1 MSLLPLNSQSI
12 LTAVDFD
19 PFSGGELLLTAP
31 ATESQKEI
39 WASVQMGDSA
49 NCAYNESQS
58 LRLKGNLDVEAFQSA
73 VQQLVQRHEALRTT
87 FSTDGNTLCI
97 VASLRIEIPIID
109 LAGLKPQEQET
120 KIASILQQEVEQ
132 PFDLEHGPLFRAKIV
147 KLHPQEHLAIMTAHH
162 IICDGWS
169 WAVLMPDVG
178 KLYSGLQQGIVP
190 ELEEP
195 DHFSEYAIL
204 QEEEAQSLEAIAIE
218 QYWLDQFSDSV
229 PVLDFPSDR
238 PRPLFRTFNAARE
251 DWHLNPELVANLKQL
266 GTKLGCSF
274 MTTILSG
281 FEVWLHRLTGQD
293 DLVVGISAAGQAAL
307 GQYNLVGHCV
317 NLLPLRSRINGEKSF
332 SDYLQTRR
340 SAVLDA
346 YDHQQFTFGSLI
358 KKLVFPRDSSRI
370 PLVPITFNI
379 DQGLD
384 GDSLPFAGLE
394 VEFFSNPRAFENFE
408 LFINATELRGQLT
421 LECQYNT
428 NLFDADTIRRRMAE
442 FETLLAGIVANPN
455 QIIAKLPILPTT
467 EQQLL
472 AAWNNTQTAYPE
484 DKSIHQL
491 FETQVER
498 TPDAIAVVFQNQQLT
513 YLELDWRANQL
524 AHYLQTLGVKPG
536 VLVGICLER
545 STEIAIALLGV
556 LKAGGAYVPLDPTYP
571 KERLTFML
579 DDAQVSVLLTKAN
592 LLNLLPDNQVKVVC
606 LDTDG
611 EKIVYYPTHKP
622 DYLANAENLAYVIY
636 TSGSTGT
643 PKGVK
648 VSHQN
653 VVNLLESMREQ
664 PGLTQQD
671 ILLSV
676 TTLSFDI
683 AVLEIFLP
691 LIVGATTLIV
701 SREVATDGE
710 KLLKTLNHSRA
721 TIMQATP
728 ATWRLLLAAG
738 WQGSKQLK
746 ILCGGEA
753 LPPTLAKEL
762 VNRAHSVWNMYG
774 PTETTIWSTC
784 YQIQAD
790 GIPLI
795 GQPIANTEIYLL
807 DAYQQLVPVG
817 IPGELYIGGAGVALG
832 YLNRPELTTERFISN
847 PFSQEPHARLYRTGD
862 LVRYRADGN
871 LEYLQRID
879 NQLKI
884 RGFRI
889 ELGEIETVMAQHPAV
904 KEAVVVVRED
914 IPDEKT
920 LVGYLVPK
928 IPSEVES
935 LAESAS
941 STQHIQA
948 WNQRWDLLYE
958 SGLKNAS
965 PESLQ
970 DQTLGD
976 AAIIKQLS
984 NQDNFEEQVQ
994 EWLDQTVERILDLQ
1008 PSRVM
1013 EIGCG
1018 TGQILLEIASKCTYY
1033 FGTDYAASALQELDK
1048 QLRISEKELP
1058 EIILDHRAADN
1069 FQGIEAASFDTVII
1083 HSVVQYFPDI
1093 NYLLQV
1099 LKNAVE
1105 VVKPGGCIYVGDV
1118 QSYGLLEAYHT
1129 AAQLKNS
1136 SSSMS
1141 VDKLRSIAE
1150 NRVRNEDE
1158 LVVDPDFFYALKQ
1171 YIPAIG
1177 HVEIKLRRGHIW
1189 NETTQFH
1196 YDVFLSIEPEATTAI
1211 KPTWHDW
1218 LDENLTVAD
1227 VQQILEKTQPDYYCI
1242 KKIPNARIHK
1252 EVQALALL
1260 KGDSQL
1266 QTVADVITVLE
1277 KLPGG
1282 IDPEN
1287 LWALGKSLPYNVDLR
1302 WSNAAKDGYF
1312 EAVFTRISPKQAQTV
1327 VIDSQAENQ
1336 VRPQSWSAYA
1346 NSPMQKQAA
1355 NNQLIPQ
1362 LREFLKEKLP
1372 NYMVPATFMTLDA
1385 MPLTPNGKVDRKAL
1399 PIPDFARPEL
1409 AQNYVAPRT
1418 LVEQQIAGIWA
1429 QVLNLENIGI
1439 HDNFFELG
1447 GHSVL
1452 AIQVTSRLRQTFQ
1465 VEIPLLNLFEVPTVA
1480 DLAERVET
1488 LQWAAQ
1494 NSQASQTETM
1504 SDYEEGQ
1511 L

>member
-1 MSLLPLNSQSI
+1 MSLSPVDYQSRLN
-12 LTAVDFD
+12 AVDFD

-58 LRLKGNLDVEAFQSA
+58 LRLKGNLDVESLQSA

-97 VASLRIEIPIID
+97 VASLKIEIPVID
-109 LAGLKPQEQET
+109 VSGLEPQEQET
-120 KIASILQQEVEQ
+120 KIASIWQQEVEQ
-132 PFDLEHGPLFRAKIV
+132 PFDLEHGSLFRAKIV
-147 KLHPQEHLAIMTAHH
+147 KLHSQEHLAILTAHH

-169 WAVLMPDVG
+169 WAVLMPDLG
-178 KLYSGLQQGIVP
+178 KLYSALQQGIVP

-195 DHFSEYAIL
+195 DYFSEYAIL
-204 QEEEAQSLEAIAIE
+204 QEEEAQSVEAIAIE

-229 PVLDFPSDR
+229 PVLDFPSDH

-251 DWHLNPELVANLKQL
+251 DWRLNPELVVKLKQL

-293 DLVVGISAAGQAAL
+293 DVVVGISAAGQAAL

-346 YDHQQFTFGSLI
+346 YDHQQFTFGSLV

-370 PLVPITFNI
+370 PLVPITFNL

-384 GDSLPFAGLE
+384 GNSLPFAGLE

-408 LFINATELRGQLT
+408 IFINATELRGQLT

-442 FETLLAGIVANPN
+442 FDTLLASIVANPN
-455 QIIAKLPILPTT
+455 QIIAKLSILPTT

-491 FETQVER
+491 FETQVEQ

-513 YLELDWRANQL
+513 YLELDQRANQL

-536 VLVGICLER
+536 VLVGISLER

-556 LKAGGAYVPLDPTYP
+556 LKTGGAYVPLDPTYP

-579 DDAQVSVLLTKAN
+579 DDAQVSVLLTQAN
-592 LLNLLPDNQVKVVC
+592 LLDLVKNQVEVVC
-606 LDTDG
+606 LDTDK
-611 EKIVYYPTHKP
+611 EKIAHYPTHKP
-622 DYLANAENLAYVIY
+622 AYLATTENLAYVIY

-653 VVNLLESMREQ
+653 VVNLLASMREQ
-664 PGLTQQD
+664 PGLTRQD

-710 KLLKTLNHSRA
+710 KLLKTLNNSGI
-721 TIMQATP
+721 TVMQATP

-784 YQIQAD
+784 YQIKAD

-807 DAYQQLVPVG
+807 DAYQQPVPVG
-817 IPGELYIGGAGVALG
+817 VPGELYIGGAGVALG

-862 LVRYRADGN
+862 LVRYRTDGN

-889 ELGEIETVMAQHPAV
+889 ELGEIEAVMAQYPAV
-904 KEAVVVVRED
+904 KEAVVIVRED
-914 IPDEKT
+914 IPNEKT
-920 LVGYLVPK
+920 LVGYLVPNT
-928 IPSEVES
+928 PSPVKS

-948 WNQRWDLLYE
+948 WNQRWDLL
-958 SGLKNAS
+958 SK

-970 DQTLGD
+970 DQTLG
-976 AAIIKQLS
+976 
-984 NQDNFEEQVQ
+984 N
-994 EWLDQTVERILDLQ
+994 
-1008 PSRVM
+1008 
-1013 EIGCG
+1013 
-1018 TGQILLEIASKCTYY
+1018 
-1033 FGTDYAASALQELDK
+1033 
-1048 QLRISEKELP
+1048 
-1058 EIILDHRAADN
+1058 
-1069 FQGIEAASFDTVII
+1069 
-1083 HSVVQYFPDI
+1083 
-1093 NYLLQV
+1093 
-1099 LKNAVE
+1099 
-1105 VVKPGGCIYVGDV
+1105 
-1118 QSYGLLEAYHT
+1118 
-1129 AAQLKNS
+1129 
-1136 SSSMS
+1136 
-1141 VDKLRSIAE
+1141 
-1150 NRVRNEDE
+1150 
-1158 LVVDPDFFYALKQ
+1158 
-1171 YIPAIG
+1171 
-1177 HVEIKLRRGHIW
+1177 
-1189 NETTQFH
+1189 
-1196 YDVFLSIEPEATTAI
+1196 
-1211 KPTWHDW
+1211 
-1218 LDENLTVAD
+1218 
-1227 VQQILEKTQPDYYCI
+1227 
-1242 KKIPNARIHK
+1242 
-1252 EVQALALL
+1252 
-1260 KGDSQL
+1260 
-1266 QTVADVITVLE
+1266 
-1277 KLPGG
+1277 
-1282 IDPEN
+1282 
-1287 LWALGKSLPYNVDLR
+1287 
-1302 WSNAAKDGYF
+1302 
-1312 EAVFTRISPKQAQTV
+1312 
-1327 VIDSQAENQ
+1327 
-1336 VRPQSWSAYA
+1336 AYA
-1346 NSPMQKQAA
+1346 NSPIQQQAE

-1362 LREFLKEKLP
+1362 LRQFLKEKLP
-1372 NYMVPATFMTLDA
+1372 NYMVPTTFVTLDA

-1409 AQNYVAPRT
+1409 SESYVAPRT

-1465 VEIPLLNLFEVPTVA
+1465 VEIPLFNLFEVPTVA
-1480 DLAERVET
+1480 DLAERIET

-1494 NSQASQTETM
+1494 NSQASQIETI